1 MLLIRG
7 FCGDYIRKS
16 HQICCPNIWPSSL
29 SLARCALRSIGT
41 ARAKNSSFGDGFVAE
56 VLQLVLYVYGS
67 QDFPFFVRPEVRAL
81 QTRFVTGLYREVEI
95 DAGHW
100 MMQEKTEQ
108 VVEAVMAHLREQ
120 TKSTSGESPA
130 GK

>member
-1 MLLIRG
+1 M
-7 FCGDYIRKS
+7 
-16 HQICCPNIWPSSL
+16 
-29 SLARCALRSIGT
+29 
-41 ARAKNSSFGDGFVAE
+41 AE

-67 QDFPFFVRPEVRAL
+67 QDVPFFVRPEVRAL

-100 MMQEKTEQ
+100 MMQEKNEQ